1 VHRRG
6 VFGSKGMSSTKI
18 WVVAMVLLGAA
29 LAGVG
34 CAPSGSPPDDPGAE
48 AESRELERFG
58 LATDTSKRTA
68 ELDEFLSGGPPKDGI
83 PALTGPEFVPLE
95 ESGIPDD
102 IDGVLVEVGDDVRFY
117 PYNIMVWHEIA
128 NDVVGGRPIAVTF

>member
-1 VHRRG
+1 MHGRNVTGCAGTTGAR
-6 VFGSKGMSSTKI
+6 I
-18 WVVAMVLLGAA
+18 WLTVTLLLGTA

-34 CAPSGSPPDDPGAE
+34 CASNDSTPDDSGAE
-48 AESRELERFG
+48 AEAREMERFG
-58 LATDTSKRTA
+58 LATDTSKRTV

-102 IDGVLVEVGDDVRFY
+102 IDGVLVEIGDDVRFY

-128 NDVVGGRPIAVTF
+128 NDDVGGRPIAVTF

>member
-1 VHRRG
+1 MHRRG
-6 VFGSKGMSSTKI
+6 VSGSLGMSSTKI
-18 WVVAMVLLGAA
+18 WVVATVLLGTA
-29 LAGVG
+29 LAVVG
-34 CAPSGSPPDDPGAE
+34 CASSDSPPDDPGAE
-48 AESRELERFG
+48 AESREMERFG
-58 LATDTSKRTA
+58 LATDTSKRTV

-102 IDGVLVEVGDDVRFY
+102 IDGVLVEIGDDVRFY
-117 PYNIMVWHEIA
+117 PYNVMVWHEIA

>member
-6 VFGSKGMSSTKI
+6 VSGSTGMSRAKI
-18 WVVAMVLLGAA
+18 RVAVTLLLGTM
-29 LAGVG
+29 LASSG
-34 CAPSGSPPDDPGAE
+34 CAASDSPPDDPGAE
-48 AESRELERFG
+48 AESRELERFA
-58 LATDTSKRTA
+58 LTTDTSKRTV

-83 PALTGPEFVPLE
+83 PALTEPDFVPLE

-102 IDGVLVEVGDDVRFY
+102 IDGVLVEIGDDVRFY

-128 NDVVGGRPIAVTF
+128 NDVVGDRPVAVTF

>member
-6 VFGSKGMSSTKI
+6 VSGSTGTSGAKI
-18 WVVAMVLLGAA
+18 RVAVTLLLGIM
-29 LAGVG
+29 LAGIG
-34 CAPSGSPPDDPGAE
+34 CASSDPEAPRAE

-58 LATDTSKRTA
+58 LATDTSKRTV

-83 PALTGPEFVPLE
+83 PALTEPDVIPLE
-95 ESGIPDD
+95 ESGTPDD
-102 IDGVLVEVGDDVRFY
+102 IDGVLVEIGDDVRFY
-117 PYNIMVWHEIA
+117 PYNIMVWHEIV